1 MRAGHT
7 GVGLGPSGG
16 EPEGRMCS
24 EGERTG
30 RGSAAVRPATLARP
44 GLAPAPRYEVCGSA
58 SQMTFSCGAAC
69 SLRSRGGWTLPRESG
84 TRFTTGVG
92 WGPGVR
98 SSHQAPAPPR
108 LAVQPSVRSAPTW
121 SPLGWPLG
129 VQAGGPGP
137 AALPQGWCAAVR
149 GSFGCASPSQ
159 AVSACSC
166 GLLSGTY
173 RGPGGPRR
181 CRAHGD
187 SCGRV
192 THVLRVHGGPGSG
205 VFAHVSA

>member
-1 MRAGHT
+1 
-7 GVGLGPSGG
+7 
-16 EPEGRMCS
+16 MCS

-30 RGSAAVRPATLARP
+30 RGRAVMRPATLARR

-58 SQMTFSCGAAC
+58 SQMTFSCGAA
-69 SLRSRGGWTLPRESG
+69 RSPRDPG
-84 TRFTTGVG
+84 TPFTAGVG

-108 LAVQPSVRSAPTW
+108 LAVQSSGWLAPTW
-121 SPLGWPLG
+121 LPLGWPLG

-137 AALPQGWCAAVR
+137 AALPQGWCAAAR
-149 GSFGCASPSQ
+149 GSSGCASRSQ

-166 GLLSGTY
+166 GLLSGTC

-181 CRAHGD
+181 CRTHAD
-187 SCGRV
+187 PCGRV

-205 VFAHVSA
+205 VFAPVSA